1 MDTQNEMPNKPSIEP
16 LINSKEGIWHKNR
29 LLIKSLLVGALTLLM
44 LIPASF
50 IQQLIYEREQ
60 RKSEVVQEVSNKW
73 AQSQTVTGPILKI
86 PYWEYNTNTDK
97 NVVRVKKSAYFLP
110 DQLNIK
116 GSMQPQI
123 RHRSIYDVT
132 LYNSD
137 IKLEGSFLPI
147 DVASLSIPAEQMI
160 WTEAEVF
167 MGISDLHG
175 LEEDVQLKWN
185 DTSYLL
191 DAGLAET
198 DILQKGLNKKIEL
211 NPAIVAHFEI
221 QLRLKGSENLYFSPL
236 GKSTKA
242 NIKSPWK
249 HPSFEGKFIPSTA
262 AAINTKGFD
271 ATWNILQISSGIP
284 KSWKDKKIDL
294 SQSDFGIKLLQP
306 NDGYGKTERSVKYA
320 LLFIGLTFT
329 LFFFIEIVQ
338 KKQIHPVQYLLVGFA
353 LTIFYTLL
361 LSITEYSGFNLAYAV
376 SASATILLIGL
387 YVMGIF
393 KKVKI
398 TLVFAG
404 VLSALYA
411 YIFVLIQLQDFA
423 LLFGS
428 IGLFLILAIIMFYSR
443 KIDWYGTQK
452 QA

>member
-1 MDTQNEMPNKPSIEP
+1 M
-16 LINSKEGIWHKNR
+16 
-29 LLIKSLLVGALTLLM
+29 
-44 LIPASF
+44 
-50 IQQLIYEREQ
+50 
-60 RKSEVVQEVSNKW
+60 
-73 AQSQTVTGPILKI
+73 
-86 PYWEYNTNTDK
+86 
-97 NVVRVKKSAYFLP
+97 
-110 DQLNIK
+110 
-116 GSMQPQI
+116 
-123 RHRSIYDVT
+123 
-132 LYNSD
+132 
-137 IKLEGSFLPI
+137 
-147 DVASLSIPAEQMI
+147 
-160 WTEAEVF
+160 
-167 MGISDLHG
+167 
-175 LEEDVQLKWN
+175 
-185 DTSYLL
+185 
-191 DAGLAET
+191 
-198 DILQKGLNKKIEL
+198 NKKIEL

-361 LSITEYSGFNLAYAV
+361 PV
-376 SASATILLIGL
+376 SYTHLDV
-387 YVMGIF
+387 Y
-393 KKVKI
+393 KR
-398 TLVFAG
+398 
-404 VLSALYA
+404 
-411 YIFVLIQLQDFA
+411 Q
-423 LLFGS
+423 
-428 IGLFLILAIIMFYSR
+428 R
-443 KIDWYGTQK
+443 
-452 QA
+452 